1 MVMGSAN
8 GRFHRLVL
16 ATLVVGTIG
25 FFGLAAYFPWI
36 VSINFAL
43 GVAAGLV
50 SLGALNWM
58 VFGLAGGGPQQGHR
72 ALWAV
77 GALHLGKYALIGVG
91 LYVLFAVGWA
101 HGPALAGGFTLPTL
115 VLCLKEAGRRLNA
128 RLGVGDAQ
136 RPELEETIGGSP
148 GVNS

>member
-1 MVMGSAN
+1 MGSAD
-8 GRFHRLVL
+8 GSFHRLVL
-16 ATLVVGTIG
+16 TTLVVGTIG

-50 SLGALNWM
+50 SLGTLNWM
-58 VFGLAGGGPQQGHR
+58 VSGLTAGASQQGHR

-77 GALHLGKYALIGVG
+77 GALHLGKYALIGLG
-91 LYVLFAVGWA
+91 LYGLFAAGWA
-101 HGPALAGGFTLPTL
+101 HGPALAGGFTLPTF
-115 VLCLKEAGRRLNA
+115 VLCLKEVGRRLNA
-128 RLGVGDAQ
+128 RLGVGDGQ

-148 GVNS
+148 GVSD